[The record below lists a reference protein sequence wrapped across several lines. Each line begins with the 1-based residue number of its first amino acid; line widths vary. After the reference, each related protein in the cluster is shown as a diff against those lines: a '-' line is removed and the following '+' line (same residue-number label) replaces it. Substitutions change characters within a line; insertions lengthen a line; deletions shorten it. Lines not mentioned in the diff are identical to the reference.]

1 MKRTLYVYPLKETIP
16 AFVLSLFGFTLV
28 LLTGRILQLMELFV
42 NKGVPLGLQSR
53 VARGS
58 KSRGFSWSIG
68 ILLIYYLL
76 HYLLIN
82 AGTSLAEGGILL
94 LEVGMWAPNLIF
106 LTLGIHLLVKAAD
119 EKPVLIFV
127 GVQKGIEWVRLKR
140 QQGGGVPE

>member
-1 MKRTLYVYPLKETIP
+1 MKRTLYVYLLKETIP
-16 AFVLSLFGFTLV
+16 AFMLSLFGFTLV
-28 LLTGRILQLMELFV
+28 LLTARILQLMELFV
-42 NKGVPLGLQSR
+42 NKDVPLGLQSR

-76 HYLLIN
+76 IN
-82 AGTSLAEGGILL
+82 AGTSLAERGILL

-106 LTLGIHLLVKAAD
+106 LTLGIHLLVKATN

>member
-16 AFVLSLFGFTLV
+16 AFVLSLFGFPLV

-68 ILLIYYLL
+68 ILLIY
-76 HYLLIN
+76 YLLIN